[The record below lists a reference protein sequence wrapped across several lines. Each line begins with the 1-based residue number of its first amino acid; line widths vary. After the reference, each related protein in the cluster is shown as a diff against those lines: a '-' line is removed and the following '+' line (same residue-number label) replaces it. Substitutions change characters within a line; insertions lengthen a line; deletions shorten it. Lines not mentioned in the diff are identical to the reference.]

1 MTSVS
6 SRTTLTSSTTEPGP
20 PPSTGALAAAFLT
33 IALASFGG
41 GLSAW
46 AQRVLV
52 ERRRWL
58 DQDEFL
64 SALTLCRLLPGPNQV
79 NMAVYVGTKFRGVP
93 GALAAVVGLVVVP
106 TAILLV
112 LGELYFRYRQLPAL
126 DATLRGAV
134 AAAAAM
140 TIAMGL
146 KVGTP
151 LLRDPG
157 GMVLALAA
165 FVAVHVM
172 RWPLVPVVAVLGPL
186 GILWAW
192 PRGPRAGTSS

>member
-1 MTSVS
+1 MS
-6 SRTTLTSSTTEPGP
+6 EPAP
-20 PPSTGALAAAFLT
+20 RPTPAALATAFLA

-58 DQDEFL
+58 DEDEFL

-79 NMAVYVGTKFRGVP
+79 NMAVYVGARFRGVR
-93 GALAAVVGLVVVP
+93 GALAAVGGLVIVP
-106 TAILLV
+106 TAILLG
-112 LGELYFRYRQLPAL
+112 LGAAYFHYRHLPAL
-126 DATLRGAV
+126 DAALRGAV

-140 TIAMGL
+140 TLAMGL

-157 GMVLALAA
+157 GIALAA
-165 FVAVHVM
+165 AAFTAVHVLH
-172 RWPLVPVVAVLGPL
+172 WPLVGVVAVLGPL
-186 GILWAW
+186 GVLRAR
-192 PRGPRAGTSS
+192 PRTSAAGEPT

>member
-1 MTSVS
+1 M
-6 SRTTLTSSTTEPGP
+6 TEPAP
-20 PPSTGALAAAFLT
+20 RPTSGALAAAFLT

-79 NMAVYVGTKFRGVP
+79 NMAVYVGARFGDVR
-93 GALAAVVGLVVVP
+93 GALAAVGGLVLVP
-106 TAILLV
+106 TAILLA
-112 LGELYFRYRQLPAL
+112 LGAAYFRYRHLPLL
-126 DATLRGAV
+126 DAALRGAV

-140 TIAMGL
+140 TLAMGL
-146 KVGTP
+146 RVGTP

-157 GMVLALAA
+157 GVALAVAA
-165 FVAVHVM
+165 FVAVHVL
-172 RWPLVPVVAVLGPL
+172 RWPLVPVVAVLAPL
-186 GILWAW
+186 GVLLAW
-192 PRGPRAGTSS
+192 PRAATPIAAEKTP

>member
-1 MTSVS
+1 MS
-6 SRTTLTSSTTEPGP
+6 EPAP
-20 PPSTGALAAAFLT
+20 RPSPAALATAFLA

-79 NMAVYVGTKFRGVP
+79 NMAVYVGARFHGVR
-93 GALAAVVGLVVVP
+93 GALAAVAGLVVVP
-106 TAILLV
+106 TAILLA
-112 LGELYFRYRQLPAL
+112 LGAAYFHYRHLPAL
-126 DATLRGAV
+126 DAALRGAV

-140 TIAMGL
+140 TLAMGL

-157 GMVLALAA
+157 GLVLAAAA
-165 FVAVHVM
+165 FVAVHIM
-172 RWPLVPVVAVLGPL
+172 HWPLVGVVAVLGPL
-186 GILWAW
+186 GVLRAW
-192 PRGPRAGTSS
+192 PRTATAGEPT

>member
-1 MTSVS
+1 MS
-6 SRTTLTSSTTEPGP
+6 EPVP
-20 PPSTGALAAAFLT
+20 RPTPAALATAFLT

-58 DQDEFL
+58 DETEFL

-79 NMAVYVGTKFRGVP
+79 NMAVYVGARFGGMR
-93 GALAAVVGLVVVP
+93 GALAAVGGLVVVP
-106 TAILLV
+106 TAILLG
-112 LGELYFRYRQLPAL
+112 LGAAYLRYHHVPAL
-126 DATLRGAV
+126 DAALRGAV

-140 TIAMGL
+140 TLAMGL
-146 KVGTP
+146 KVGSP
-151 LLRDPG
+151 LAREPG
-157 GMVLALAA
+157 AVALAAAA
-165 FVAVHVM
+165 FVAVHVL

-186 GILWAW
+186 GVLWAW
-192 PRGPRAGTSS
+192 ARTPPGDAT

>member
-1 MTSVS
+1 
-6 SRTTLTSSTTEPGP
+6 
-20 PPSTGALAAAFLT
+20 
-33 IALASFGG
+33 
-41 GLSAW
+41 
-46 AQRVLV
+46 V

-93 GALAAVVGLVVVP
+93 GAFAAVGGLVVVP

-134 AAAAAM
+134 AAAAAL

-151 LLRDPG
+151 LLRDPR

-192 PRGPRAGTSS
+192 ARGPRVGMSS

>member
-1 MTSVS
+1 VS
-6 SRTTLTSSTTEPGP
+6 SRTIPTSSTTESEPV
-20 PPSTGALAAAFLT
+20 PSPGALAAAFLT

-52 ERRRWL
+52 ERRRWI

-64 SALTLCRLLPGPNQV
+64 SALTLCRLMPGPNQV

-93 GALAAVVGLVVVP
+93 GALAAVAGLVVIP

-112 LGELYFRYRQLPAL
+112 LGAIYFRYRQLPAL
-126 DATLRGAV
+126 DAALRGAV
-134 AAAAAM
+134 AGAAAM

-146 KVGTP
+146 KVGRP
-151 LLRDPG
+151 LLHDPG

-165 FVAVHVM
+165 FVAVHVL

-186 GILWAW
+186 GVLWAW
-192 PRGPRAGTSS
+192 PRRPAARTSS

>member
-1 MTSVS
+1 
-6 SRTTLTSSTTEPGP
+6 
-20 PPSTGALAAAFLT
+20 
-33 IALASFGG
+33 
-41 GLSAW
+41 
-46 AQRVLV
+46 V

-93 GALAAVVGLVVVP
+93 GALAAVAGLVVVP

-126 DATLRGAV
+126 DDTLRGAV

-192 PRGPRAGTSS
+192 PRAPRAGTSS

>member
-1 MTSVS
+1 M
-6 SRTTLTSSTTEPGP
+6 TEPAP
-20 PPSTGALAAAFLT
+20 RPTPGALALAFLV

-58 DQDEFL
+58 DENEFL

-79 NMAVYVGTKFRGVP
+79 NMAVYVGARFGGVS
-93 GALAAVVGLVVVP
+93 GALAAVAGLVVVP
-106 TAILLV
+106 TAILLA
-112 LGELYFRYRQLPAL
+112 LGAAYFRYHELPAI
-126 DATLRGAV
+126 DAALRGAV

-140 TIAMGL
+140 TLAMGL
-146 KVGTP
+146 KVGAP

-157 GMVLALAA
+157 GTVLAAAA
-165 FVAVHVM
+165 FVAIHVL
-172 RWPLVPVVAVLGPL
+172 RWPLVPVVAVLAPL
-186 GILWAW
+186 GVLWAW
-192 PRGPRAGTSS
+192 PRAPAPGAAEESG

>member
-1 MTSVS
+1 M
-6 SRTTLTSSTTEPGP
+6 TEPAP
-20 PPSTGALAAAFLT
+20 RPTPGALATAFLT

-79 NMAVYVGTKFRGVP
+79 NMAVYVGARFGGVP
-93 GALAAVVGLVVVP
+93 GALAAVGGLVVVP
-106 TAILLV
+106 TAILLA
-112 LGELYFRYRQLPAL
+112 LGAAYFRYRHLPGL
-126 DATLRGAV
+126 DAALRGAV

-140 TIAMGL
+140 TLAMGL
-146 KVGTP
+146 KVGAP

-157 GMVLALAA
+157 AVTLAAAA
-165 FVAVHVM
+165 FVAVHVLH
-172 RWPLVPVVAVLGPL
+172 WPLVPVVVVLAPL
-186 GILWAW
+186 GVLWAW
-192 PRGPRAGTSS
+192 PRASTVEESP

>member
-1 MTSVS
+1 M
-6 SRTTLTSSTTEPGP
+6 TEPAP
-20 PPSTGALAAAFLT
+20 RPTPGALAAAFLT

-58 DQDEFL
+58 DEDEFL

-79 NMAVYVGTKFRGVP
+79 NMAVYVGAKFRGVS
-93 GALAAVVGLVVVP
+93 GALAAVGGLVVVP
-106 TAILLV
+106 TAILLA
-112 LGELYFRYRQLPAL
+112 LGAAYFRYRQLPAL
-126 DATLRGAV
+126 DASLRGAV

-140 TIAMGL
+140 TLAMGL
-146 KVGTP
+146 KVGAP

-157 GMVLALAA
+157 GVVLAVAA
-165 FVAVHVM
+165 FVAVHVL

-186 GILWAW
+186 GVFWAW
-192 PRGPRAGTSS
+192 PRAAASEPSS